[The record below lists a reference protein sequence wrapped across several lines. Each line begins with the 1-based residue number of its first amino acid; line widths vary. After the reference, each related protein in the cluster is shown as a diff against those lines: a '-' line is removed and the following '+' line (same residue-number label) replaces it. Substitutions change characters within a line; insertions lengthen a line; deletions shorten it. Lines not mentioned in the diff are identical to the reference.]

1 MYFIFHDGIHT
12 KTQYVRNRHCSCH
25 GRRSEARKRDKCA
38 FLHTSFK
45 TKKCANVVCT
55 FVFDVYTTIEWHGD
69 TSIVSVNVNFSAYF
83 FVCVCFF
90 FFYILLR
97 PFIKWTLKVVSTKNY
112 IFCSTF
118 ERKIQYFNVEDT
130 VPFPPLTFENNLIRV
145 NTSCLQ

>member
-25 GRRSEARKRDKCA
+25 GCRSEARKRDKCA

-55 FVFDVYTTIEWHGD
+55 FVFDVYTTIEWHHG

-90 FFYILLR
+90 FLHPTSSFYKTNLESCINEKLYFLLDIR
-97 PFIKWTLKVVSTKNY
+97 TQNT
-112 IFCSTF
+112 IFKCRGLCPSSALDI
-118 ERKIQYFNVEDT
+118 RKQFD
-130 VPFPPLTFENNLIRV
+130 
-145 NTSCLQ
+145 